1 MKILLRLFLFI
12 FPIINAKIIQS
23 NRASTCIY
31 AFTDPFYPSFTLP
44 PAQPNSPGDV
54 QLNKNNPIRLANGS
68 NLAVGQGCNSRTFS
82 YYETSSEQFLT
93 TYIDVN
99 RQNSSIVDIIY
110 ATNHDQLYVRTIQ
123 LNQANLASFLA
134 GKILKIDL
142 NCNNGLLG
150 CAYFTVESSS
160 SNTLPTILTSGSIS
174 SQSIISI
181 IMLNLLCMHWLK
193 NHSYIS

>member
-1 MKILLRLFLFI
+1 MEIYIFL
-12 FPIINAKIIQS
+12 
-23 NRASTCIY
+23 
-31 AFTDPFYPSFTLP
+31 
-44 PAQPNSPGDV
+44 
-54 QLNKNNPIRLANGS
+54 
-68 NLAVGQGCNSRTFS
+68 
-82 YYETSSEQFLT
+82 
-93 TYIDVN
+93 YI
-99 RQNSSIVDIIY
+99 
-110 ATNHDQLYVRTIQ
+110 
-123 LNQANLASFLA
+123 LASFLA

-174 SQSIISI
+174 SQSIMSI